1 MQLKQLEVF
10 DAIVRSGSVSA
21 AAREMGMTQS
31 AVSKILARFEDELG
45 FEVFYRQNGKLTPAP
60 RASSVL
66 ERSRKVLEAMSSLR
80 AVRDNSGD
88 AGQKV
93 MSVVTVPS
101 LAHAVI
107 PPVLKQ
113 FNTFQPDTRVLFD
126 VRTTQATIDTMIR
139 QAADFALVTLPVSHP
154 TLTVQPLYR
163 STSHCCIPDNHP
175 LAQKSRIS
183 PEDLIGEPLILLS
196 TRQPTRQQI
205 DEAFRRHGIRPN
217 VRIETANVLA
227 ACKCAEQG
235 LGIAIVNALMA
246 GYTDTSNVVIRPFGS
261 EIFHTLALL
270 EVAGVERKPAVNTF
284 LECLHTSV
292 QHMCATTGL
301 KVDVLRYA

>member
-31 AVSKILARFEDELG
+31 AVSKILARFEEELG

-60 RASSVL
+60 RASAVL

-80 AVRDNSGD
+80 AVRDDSGD

-93 MSVVTVPS
+93 LSVVTVPS

-107 PPVLKQ
+107 PTVLKQ
-113 FNTFQPDTRVLFD
+113 FNTFHPDMRVLFD

-163 STSHCCIPDNHP
+163 STSHCCIPDSHP
-175 LAQKSRIS
+175 LAKKSRIC
-183 PEDLIGEPLILLS
+183 PEDLIGEPLVLLS

-270 EVAGVERKPAVNTF
+270 EVSGVERKPAVDSF
-284 LECLHTSV
+284 LECLHGSV

-301 KVDVLRYA
+301 KVEVLRYA